1 MSLAGVRVID
11 LTSNVA
17 GPFASLILA
26 DLGADVIKIERPGTG
41 DETRRW
47 GPPFWDG
54 HSAAFLALNRNKRS
68 LALDLKSEHAR
79 PVIGRLLEGADVL
92 ISNLRP
98 AALRRLGLGYS
109 EVSQTHPQLICCEL
123 SGFGPVGP
131 MAGEPAYD
139 ALVQGFSGLMSLT
152 AGGTADPVRIPVSI
166 LDQGSGMWAAIG
178 ILNAMLERARTGFGT
193 LVETS
198 LLQTALFW
206 MPSQIVGY
214 LAGAGEPHG
223 HGSGIG
229 SIVPYQAFEAGD
241 GFVMVAAASDALF
254 RDLCAVIAR
263 PELAV
268 DPRFVG
274 NPQRVEHRAELV
286 RELGP
291 VFRTRSVAD
300 WCELLRE
307 AGVPCSPIHSIG
319 EIVEHPQVAAL
330 GALPPVPGARIEGL
344 RTIALPVLTRGA
356 LPEIRQQPPA
366 LGESSAEILGELGYS
381 ADQIS
386 GLVAT
391 GTIELAPLDVATS

>member
-54 HSAAFLALNRNKRS
+54 YSPAFLALNRNKRS

-79 PVIGRLLEGADVL
+79 PVIVRLLDTADVL

-98 AALRRLGLGYS
+98 AALRRLGLDYS
-109 EVSQTHPQLICCEL
+109 EVSQTHPGLICCEL
-123 SGFGPVGP
+123 TGFGPVGP
-131 MAGEPAYD
+131 MAGQPAYD

-152 AGGTADPVRIPVSI
+152 PGGNADPARIPVSI
-166 LDQGSGMWAAIG
+166 LDQGSGMWAAIAV
-178 ILNAMLERARTGFGT
+178 LNALLERARTGAGR

-206 MPSQIVGY
+206 MPSQIIGY
-214 LAGAGEPHG
+214 LAGGGEPHG

-229 SIVPYQAFEAGD
+229 SIVPYQAFEAAD
-241 GFVMVAAASDALF
+241 GHVMVAAASDALF
-254 RDLCAVIAR
+254 CNLCVAIGR

-268 DPRFVG
+268 DPSFRG
-274 NPQRVEHRAELV
+274 NPQRVEHRGELV
-286 RELGP
+286 REFIP
-291 VFRTRSVAD
+291 VFKTRSVED
-300 WCELLRE
+300 WCDVLGE

-319 EIVEHPQVAAL
+319 QIVEHPQVAAL

-344 RTIALPVLTRGA
+344 RTIALPILDQGIPPA
-356 LPEIRQQPPA
+356 IRQQPPA

-381 ADQIS
+381 ADEIS
-386 GLVAT
+386 GLVAN
-391 GTIELAPLDVATS
+391 GAVELASLDVAAS